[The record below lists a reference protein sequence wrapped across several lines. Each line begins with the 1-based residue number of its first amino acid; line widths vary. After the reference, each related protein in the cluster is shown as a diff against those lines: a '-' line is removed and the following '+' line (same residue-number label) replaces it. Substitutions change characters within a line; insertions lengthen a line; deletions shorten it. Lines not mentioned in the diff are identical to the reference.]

1 MCRRI
6 VLRVVEKV
14 QQQQQKGQE
23 ENQICWRRDITH
35 NTYTGGGGGFY
46 EHVSYP
52 QLQKARHVGNGV
64 GVSCHRGVLCWRLW
78 QPHSIVCQVQL
89 HSPALMM
96 EMAVVAKISK
106 PQFCFSVCI
115 FTLWTIWLMTT
126 METITSKRG
135 KHRLSKCL
143 GWSCWQYEVEL
154 VEEAVVNFW
163 HDVKKFFTMFVS
175 PAAPKFVLY
184 RKRCDGTPVLK
195 AQAFA
200 VLWSKERW
208 TCLLQMRKETL

>member
-78 QPHSIVCQVQL
+78 QPHSIVCQAQL

-135 KHRLSKCL
+135 KHRLSKSRL
-143 GWSCWQYEVEL
+143 IVLAAWGWIGGRSSC
-154 VEEAVVNFW
+154 
-163 HDVKKFFTMFVS
+163 KFLTRCR
-175 PAAPKFVLY
+175 KVLHNV
-184 RKRCDGTPVLK
+184 CVPCCTQICIV
-195 AQAFA
+195 
-200 VLWSKERW
+200 
-208 TCLLQMRKETL
+208 